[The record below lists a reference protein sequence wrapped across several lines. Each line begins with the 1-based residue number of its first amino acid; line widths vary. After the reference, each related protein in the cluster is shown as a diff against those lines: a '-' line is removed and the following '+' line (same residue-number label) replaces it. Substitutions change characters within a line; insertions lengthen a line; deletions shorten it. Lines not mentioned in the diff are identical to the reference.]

1 MGSESWNTEY
11 IFPENKSDNTELVKC
26 LTSLQAEVR
35 SEHLLNSSEKA
46 ECVKFRL
53 LLSMF
58 LELIP
63 TVPLEDTNVKEEEVG
78 RGRGKGKRRE
88 ERKEGGREEGK
99 EERRREGGKMDKE
112 CSGLRNGEI
121 ASPWLQFPFS

>member
-1 MGSESWNTEY
+1 VWVQIFIAEGLVGSESWNTEY
-11 IFPENKSDNTELVKC
+11 IFPENKSDNTEVVKC
-26 LTSLQAEVR
+26 LTSLHAEVR

-99 EERRREGGKMDKE
+99 EERRREGGRKD
-112 CSGLRNGEI
+112 G
-121 ASPWLQFPFS
+121 

>member
-1 MGSESWNTEY
+1 VGSESWNTEY
-11 IFPENKSDNTELVKC
+11 IFPENKSDNTEVVKC
-26 LTSLQAEVR
+26 LTSLHAEVR

-99 EERRREGGKMDKE
+99 EERRREGGRKD
-112 CSGLRNGEI
+112 G
-121 ASPWLQFPFS
+121 